1 MKWLFKWLD
10 RNIRNSRYDEDT
22 IYVTAKDNTIEPR
35 IPDAPSI
42 RFQLYHAH
50 GGQIVEVKSYDEK
63 TDTNNVSLHIITP
76 DENLGEAL
84 GKIITYESLQR

>member
-22 IYVTAKDNTIEPR
+22 IQLATRDAVSEPR
-35 IPDAPSI
+35 TPDAPSI

-63 TDTNNVSLHIITP
+63 TDINNVSLHIITP

>member
-22 IYVTAKDNTIEPR
+22 IQLATRDAISEPR
-35 IPDAPSI
+35 TPDAPSI

-63 TDTNNVSLHIITP
+63 TDINNVSLHIITP